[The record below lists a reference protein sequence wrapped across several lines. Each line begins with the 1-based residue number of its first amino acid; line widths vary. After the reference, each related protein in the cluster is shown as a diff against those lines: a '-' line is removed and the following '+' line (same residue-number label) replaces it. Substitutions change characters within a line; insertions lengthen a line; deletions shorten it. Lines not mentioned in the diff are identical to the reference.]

1 MDRNLSCPRCG
12 ETLPVSEAGNRQN
25 FECPACHAEVEAF
38 VFPAFQN
45 DPAAQPH
52 IEVAQESEAVCF
64 FHPRYRAL
72 RPCDQCG
79 RFLCQLCTIH
89 VGQRKLCAECLAQLR
104 KQKTETGLIHHAALF
119 DNTALFLVIAP
130 AVTIALAFLT
140 IISAPAALF
149 LSIYY
154 WPRQWTLL
162 RRSRLRFGV
171 AGLLSVLALA
181 GWAILVYDIVTSYR

>member
-1 MDRNLSCPRCG
+1 MATTLSCARCS
-12 ETLPVSEAGNRQN
+12 ETLPVSQAGSQQT
-25 FECPACHAEVEAF
+25 FQCPTCHAEVEAF
-38 VFPAFQN
+38 IFPAFQD
-45 DPAAQPH
+45 DPATRPQ

-64 FHPRYRAL
+64 FHPRHRAL

-79 RFLCQLCTIH
+79 RFLCRLCAIH
-89 VGQRKLCAECLAQLR
+89 VGERKLCAECLAQLR
-104 KQKTETGLIHHAALF
+104 KQKSETGLIHHAALF
-119 DNTALFLVIAP
+119 DNAALFLVIAP
-130 AVTIALAFLT
+130 TVTIALAFLT

-171 AGLLSVLALA
+171 AGLLSVLVLA
-181 GWAILVYDIVTSYR
+181 GWAILVYNIVTGHR

>member
-1 MDRNLSCPRCG
+1 MATTLSCPCCS
-12 ETLPVSEAGNRQN
+12 ETLPVSQARSRHT

-38 VFPAFQN
+38 IFPAFQD
-45 DPAAQPH
+45 DPSARPQIELAQG
-52 IEVAQESEAVCF
+52 SEAVCF

-72 RPCDQCG
+72 TPCDHCG
-79 RFLCQLCTIH
+79 RFLCRLCTIH
-89 VGQRKLCAECLAQLR
+89 VGERKLCADCLAQLR
-104 KQKTETGLIHHAALF
+104 KQRSETGLVQYAALF
-119 DNTALFLVIAP
+119 DNTALFLAIAP

-171 AGLLSVLALA
+171 ASLLSVLVLA
-181 GWAILVYDIVTSYR
+181 GWAILIYNIVTSYR

>member
-1 MDRNLSCPRCG
+1 MATSLSCPRCS
-12 ETLPVSEAGNRQN
+12 ETLPVSRAESRRT

-38 VFPAFQN
+38 IFPAFQD
-45 DPAAQPH
+45 DPATRLQ
-52 IEVAQESEAVCF
+52 IEVAQGSEAVCF

-72 RPCDQCG
+72 TPCDHCG
-79 RFLCQLCTIH
+79 RFLCRLCAID
-89 VGQRKLCAECLAQLR
+89 VGKRKLCAECLAQLR
-104 KQKTETGLIHHAALF
+104 SQKSETGLVQHAALF

-130 AVTIALAFLT
+130 TVTIALAFLT

-162 RRSRLRFGV
+162 HRSPLRFGV
-171 AGLLSVLALA
+171 AGMLSVLVLA
-181 GWAILVYDIVTSYR
+181 GWAMLIYHIVTSYR